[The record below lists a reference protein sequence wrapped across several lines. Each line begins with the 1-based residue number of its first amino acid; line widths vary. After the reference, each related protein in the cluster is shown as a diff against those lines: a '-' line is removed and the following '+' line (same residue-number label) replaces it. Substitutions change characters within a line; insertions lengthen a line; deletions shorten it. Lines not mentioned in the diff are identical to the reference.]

1 MGGLWHWGARSFL
14 GLMQIMKH
22 SIIDDE
28 ELLVGAR
35 AIAADLRV
43 GDTRQLKLARIIDA
57 HLHWFQRARQRGLEW
72 TDIVGILFEV
82 GVTRPD
88 GRPLSRGHLSALV
101 WRKQKSAAVQL
112 TTATTLQP
120 APRDAI
126 GSKRAG
132 DGRSE
137 VPTSDARSGGGR
149 ASDQP
154 ASSTLTSGDNAKGKP
169 ESVDEGSTHA
179 SVRAYMR
186 RAARLR
192 RNE

>member
-1 MGGLWHWGARSFL
+1 
-14 GLMQIMKH
+14 MQIMKR

-28 ELLVGAR
+28 ELLVGAQT
-35 AIAADLRV
+35 IAADLRV
-43 GDTRQLKLARIIDA
+43 RETRQLKLARIIDG
-57 HLHWFQRARQRGLEW
+57 HLDWFERARRRGLEW

-101 WRKQKSAAVQL
+101 WRKQKMAAE
-112 TTATTLQP
+112 TSGPTATAVQP
-120 APRDAI
+120 APRYAI